1 MAKEALAKL
10 DTGATV
16 ELTIDG
22 QKVTAPEGRSLYDVI
37 SGIGKIIPAM
47 CYHYTFTPFGSCGM
61 CLVEVEGKKA
71 PVRSCT
77 APVQA
82 GMVVRTETPE
92 LKAAQKKALIKHLST
107 HPLDCPVCDADGH
120 CELQDMAYDFGV
132 NDIGTVKQ
140 KNIPEDTRSIVLDF
154 NMNRC
159 ILCGECINVCKE
171 VQMVDALTFMKK
183 DGQTI
188 VTAHGDKP
196 LYCEFCGDCLAVCP
210 VGAITNK
217 FSKYKYKP
225 WQLKKTQTTCPYCGD
240 GCQLILETLGDQVIR
255 ATSKLSWKSKWGDRA
270 ETAKGHGG
278 TCGRGR
284 FGFQFVNSPKRLTL
298 PLIRRDGR
306 LVPMPWLEALDFVA
320 SRLREIKAQYG
331 SDAIAGL
338 ITARCTNEDIY
349 LFQKL
354 MRVGIGTNQIDST
367 VRYGQINFIQAMRR
381 IGIGRSMNTWEE
393 ITKAKAILVIGSNI
407 TETHPL
413 TGLRVK
419 EALRRYKAAVIVVDS
434 VKTNIAKLAT
444 HHLAIKP
451 ASEGIFVQGLVKV
464 ILEQGWMDPDILEKY
479 PSAIETLKQAVSGL
493 SYEVISTQT
502 GIEQAKLLETAELF
516 AKAER
521 GIILCA
527 EGITKQRN
535 GYQNALNL
543 MDLAFVSGK
552 LEKAG
557 CGINALCEE
566 NNEQGAAD
574 MGALPDYLPGQ
585 QSVVDKDARAKV
597 SKAWAEELST
607 QDGATLLEIIERAR
621 RGELKAL
628 YLVGENPV
636 GTLPASIKIIE
647 VLRQVSAEGGFILC
661 QDPFLTETG
670 QLADAVLPA
679 STYAEKEGSFTNT
692 EGKVQRVRQALEF
705 PIGESKP
712 DWQIFSELSAE
723 LGYPLVYENA
733 DQIHQEIARLVPG
746 YYAKKQERPEAQL
759 EHYLTDGFKD
769 EAQKRYAASR
779 DITTPPDA
787 AYPFLLELVPILY
800 HSGKLST
807 QSEGLIKIYDKRL
820 LQISPA
826 DAERLCVSAGDR
838 VRLKSSLGEVE
849 VSVELNE
856 FLPAGLVFFPE
867 HFNDPPVKDLL
878 ACEVDPITQV
888 PYFKRGWV
896 AVEKVQ
902 MVGHAVLQAG
912 EVRAETETAER
923 KDAA

>member
-1 MAKEALAKL
+1 MAKENLSKL
-10 DTGATV
+10 DTGVTV
-16 ELTIDG
+16 DLTIDG

-37 SGIGKIIPAM
+37 SSIGKIIPAM

-82 GMVVRTETPE
+82 NMVVRTETPE
-92 LKAAQKKALIKHLST
+92 LKAAQKKALIRHLST

-120 CELQDMAYDFGV
+120 CELQDMAYEFGV
-132 NDIGTVKQ
+132 SDIGTVKQ
-140 KNIPEDTRSIVLDF
+140 KNILEDTRSIVLDF

-183 DGQTI
+183 DGNTI

-240 GCQLILETLGDQVIR
+240 GCQLILETQGDQLTR

-284 FGFQFVNSPKRLTL
+284 FGFQFVNSPERLTL
-298 PLIRRDGR
+298 PLIRRDGE
-306 LVPMPWLEALDFVA
+306 LAPTPWLEALDFVA
-320 SRLREIKAQYG
+320 GRLRGIKVQHG

-354 MRVGIGTNQIDST
+354 MRVAIGTNQIDST
-367 VRYGQINFIQAMRR
+367 VRYGQANFLQAMRR
-381 IGIGRSMNTWEE
+381 VGISRSMNNWEE
-393 ITKAKAILVIGSNI
+393 ITKANTVLVIGSNI

-419 EALRRYKAAVIVVDS
+419 EALRRYKATVIVAAP
-434 VKTNIAKLAT
+434 VKTNMAKLAT
-444 HHLAIKP
+444 HHLAIRP
-451 ASEGIFVQGLVKV
+451 TSEGILVQGLLKA
-464 ILEQGWMDPDILEKY
+464 ILEQGWADEEILKGY
-479 PSAIETLKQAVSGL
+479 PSAIETLKQAVSVL
-493 SYEVISTQT
+493 SYEAISART
-502 GIEQAKLLETAELF
+502 GIEQAKLFETAELF

-521 GIILCA
+521 GVILCA
-527 EGITKQRN
+527 EGITKQRD
-535 GYQNALNL
+535 GYQNILNL

-552 LEKAG
+552 LSRPG
-557 CGINALCEE
+557 SGLNALCEE

-574 MGALPDYLPGQ
+574 MGALPDRLPGQ
-585 QSVVDKDARAKV
+585 QAVTDKNARARF
-597 SKAWAEELST
+597 SRGWAEDLPAQE
-607 QDGATLLEIIERAR
+607 GATLLEIIERAR
-621 RGELKAL
+621 RGEIKAL

-636 GTLPASIKIIE
+636 GTLPASMKIAE
-647 VLRQVSAEGGFILC
+647 ALREVSAGGGFVLC

-670 QLADAVLPA
+670 RLADAVLPA

-692 EGKVQRVRQALEF
+692 EGKVQRVRRALDF

-712 DWQIFSELSAE
+712 DWQIFSELSTE
-723 LGYPLVYENA
+723 IGYPLVYESA
-733 DQIHQEIARLVPG
+733 DQIHQEIARLLPG
-746 YYAKKQERPEAQL
+746 YYARKQERPKAEL
-759 EHYLTDGFKD
+759 EYYLTDNFK
-769 EAQKRYAASR
+769 EETRQRYAAAAQ
-779 DITTPPDA
+779 DVGAPQDP

-807 QSEGLIKIYDKRL
+807 QAEGLIRIYDKRL
-820 LQISPA
+820 LQIGPA
-826 DAERLCVSAGDR
+826 DAERLGIAAGDR
-838 VRLKSSLGEVE
+838 VRLSSPAGEAE
-849 VSVELNE
+849 VPVELNE
-856 FLPAGLVFFPE
+856 FLPAGLVLFPE

-878 ACEVDPITQV
+878 SCEVDPITRV
-888 PYFKRGWV
+888 PYFKRGRV
-896 AVEKVQ
+896 AIEKLQ
-902 MVGHAVLQAG
+902 MAAQTAG
-912 EVRAETETAER
+912 EAEAAER

>member
-1 MAKEALAKL
+1 MAKENLSKL
-10 DTGATV
+10 DTGVTV
-16 ELTIDG
+16 DLTIDG
-22 QKVTAPEGRSLYDVI
+22 EKVTAPEGRSLYDVL

-82 GMVVRTETPE
+82 SMVVRTETPE

-120 CELQDMAYDFGV
+120 CELQDMAYEFGV
-132 NDIGTVKQ
+132 NDIGIVKQ

-225 WQLKKTQTTCPYCGD
+225 WQLKKIQTTCPYCGD

-270 ETAKGHGG
+270 ETAAKGHGG

-284 FGFQFVNSPKRLTL
+284 FGFQFVNSPNRLTL
-298 PLIRRDGR
+298 PLIRRDGQ
-306 LVPMPWLEALDFVA
+306 LVETPWLEALDFVA
-320 SRLREIKAQYG
+320 TRLREIKSQYG
-331 SDAIAGL
+331 NDAIAGL
-338 ITARCTNEDIY
+338 MTARCTNEDIY

-367 VRYGQINFIQAMRR
+367 ARYGQINFLEAMRR
-381 IGIGRSMNTWEE
+381 IGIGRSMNTSEE
-393 ITKAKAILVIGSNI
+393 ITKANAILVIGSNI

-419 EALRRYKAAVIVVDS
+419 EALRRYKATVIVADP
-434 VKTNIAKLAT
+434 VKTNMAKLAT

-451 ASEGIFVQGLVKV
+451 ASEGIFVQGLVKT
-464 ILEQGWMDPDILEKY
+464 ILEQGWADPGILESH
-479 PSAIETLKQAVSGL
+479 PSAIETLKQSVSGL
-493 SYEVISTQT
+493 SYEMICGQT
-502 GIEQAKLLETAELF
+502 GIEQAKLFEAAELF

-535 GYQNALNL
+535 GYRNVLNL

-552 LEKAG
+552 LSRPG
-557 CGINALCEE
+557 SGLNALCEE
-566 NNEQGAAD
+566 NNEQGAVD

-585 QSVVDKDARAKV
+585 QSVLDKDARARIT
-597 SKAWAEELST
+597 KAWAEELPL

-621 RGELKAL
+621 RGEIKAL

-636 GTLPASIKIIE
+636 GTLPASMQIAE
-647 VLRQVSAEGGFILC
+647 ALREVSAGGGFILC

-670 QLADAVLPA
+670 RLADAVLPA

-692 EGKVQRVRQALEF
+692 EGQVQKVRQALEF
-705 PIGESKP
+705 PVGESKP

-723 LGYPLVYENA
+723 LGYPLVYENV
-733 DQIHQEIARLVPG
+733 DQIHKEIAKLVPG
-746 YYAKKQERPEAQL
+746 YYAKKQERPKARL
-759 EHYLTDGFKD
+759 DYYLTNGFNE
-769 EAQKRYAASR
+769 EARKRYAVSQ
-779 DITTPPDA
+779 DSIVPQDSD
-787 AYPFLLELVPILY
+787 YPFLLELVPILY

-807 QSEGLIKIYDKRL
+807 QAEGLIKIYDKRL
-820 LQISPA
+820 LQISPM
-826 DAERLCVSAGDR
+826 DAERLGVAAGDR
-838 VRLKSSLGEVE
+838 VLLKSHLGEVE
-849 VSVELNE
+849 ISAELNE
-856 FLPAGLVFFPE
+856 FLPPGLVFFPE

-878 ACEVDPITQV
+878 ACEVDPITRV
-888 PYFKRGWV
+888 PYFKRGRV
-896 AVEKVQ
+896 AIERLQ
-902 MVGHAVLQAG
+902 MAG
-912 EVRAETETAER
+912 QTAAGAETAER
-923 KDAA
+923 KDTA

>member
-1 MAKEALAKL
+1 MAKGDLSRL
-10 DTGATV
+10 DTGVTV
-16 ELTIDG
+16 DLTIDG
-22 QKVTAPEGRSLYDVI
+22 QKVTAPEGRSLYDII
-37 SGIGKIIPAM
+37 SGLGKIIPAM

-77 APVQA
+77 AQVQA

-171 VQMVDALTFMKK
+171 VQMVDALTFLKK
-183 DGQTI
+183 DGNTV

-240 GCQLILETLGDQVIR
+240 GCQLIVETLGEQVVR

-298 PLIRRDGR
+298 PLIRRDGQ
-306 LVPMPWLEALDFVA
+306 LVETPWLEALDFVA
-320 SRLREIKAQYG
+320 TRLREIKTQYG
-331 SDAIAGL
+331 NDSIAGL

-354 MRVGIGTNQIDST
+354 MRVGIGTNQIDSA
-367 VRYGQINFIQAMRR
+367 VRYGQANFLDAMRR
-381 IGIGRSMNTWEE
+381 IGIGRSMNNWEE
-393 ITKAKAILVIGSNI
+393 ITKANAILVIGSNI

-413 TGLRVK
+413 TALRVK
-419 EALRRYKAAVIVVDS
+419 EALRRYKATVIVADP
-434 VKTNIAKLAT
+434 VKTNMAKLAT
-444 HHLAIKP
+444 HHLALKP
-451 ASEGIFVQGLVKV
+451 ASEGIFVQGLIKA
-464 ILEQGWMDPDILEKY
+464 ILEQGWMAQDILESH
-479 PSAIETLKQAVSGL
+479 PSAIEALKEAVSRL
-493 SYEVISTQT
+493 SHEAISAQT
-502 GIEQAKLLETAELF
+502 GIEQAKLFETAELF

-521 GIILCA
+521 GVIVCA
-527 EGITKQRN
+527 EGITKQRD
-535 GYQNALNL
+535 GYRNVLNL

-552 LEKAG
+552 LSKAG
-557 CGINALCEE
+557 SGLNALCEE

-585 QSVVDKDARAKV
+585 QSVLDKAVRARI
-597 SKAWAEELST
+597 SKAWAEELPI
-607 QDGATLLEIIERAR
+607 QGGATLLEIIERAR
-621 RGELKAL
+621 RGEIKAL

-636 GTLPASIKIIE
+636 GTLPASVKISDA
-647 VLRQVSAEGGFILC
+647 LRQVSAGGGFILC

-670 QLADAVLPA
+670 QLADAVFPA
-679 STYAEKEGSFTNT
+679 STYAEKEGTFTNT

-723 LGYPLVYENA
+723 LGYPLVYENS
-733 DQIHQEIARLVPG
+733 DQIHQEIARLLPG
-746 YYAKKQERPEAQL
+746 YYARKQERPKAQL
-759 EHYLTDGFKD
+759 GYYLTDAFKD
-769 EAQKRYAASR
+769 EIRQRYAASQ
-779 DITTPPDA
+779 DITIPPDA
-787 AYPFLLELVPILY
+787 EYPFLLELVPILY

-807 QSEGLIKIYDKRL
+807 QAEGLIKIYDKRL
-820 LQISPA
+820 LQIGPA
-826 DAERLCVSAGDR
+826 DAERLGVAAGDR

-867 HFNDPPVKDLL
+867 HFNDPPLKDLL
-878 ACEVDPITQV
+878 VCEVDPVTQV

-896 AVEKVQ
+896 TIEKLQMAVE
-902 MVGHAVLQAG
+902 AVTEA
-912 EVRAETETAER
+912 ETAER
-923 KDAA
+923 KDAAS